1 MKLIL
6 FLILIA
12 AMTVL
17 FFSGYSVGVIKGKYG
32 RNWLLVIP
40 ITIAIFMFNIILAN
54 YEISKTSHWQ

>member
-6 FLILIA
+6 LLMLIA

-40 ITIAIFMFNIILAN
+40 ITIAIFMFNIILAI